1 MRPPFPGAAT
11 GRVVITVMGEDH
23 VGIVARIAKA
33 LADHNVSIADISQK
47 LTGTLFLMVVVGDLA
62 RATCSL
68 EELKEAVN
76 MEARSLGVSAAVQHE
91 KLFKAMHR
99 I

>member
-1 MRPPFPGAAT
+1 MKSSSEAR
-11 GRVVITVMGEDH
+11 GRVVVTVMGEDH

-33 LADHNVSIADISQK
+33 LADHNVSIFDISQR
-47 LTGTLFLMVVVGDLA
+47 LTGTLFLMVVVADMS
-62 RATCSL
+62 RASCSL
-68 EELKEAVN
+68 EELKEAVAQ
-76 MEARSLGVSAAVQHE
+76 EARSLGVSASVQHE

>member
-1 MRPPFPGAAT
+1 MRHT
-11 GRVVITVMGEDH
+11 EKGRVVISVMGEDH

-47 LTGTLFLMVVVGDLA
+47 LTGTLFLMVVVGDLT
-62 RATCSL
+62 RATCTV
-68 EELKEAVN
+68 EELKEAIAQ
-76 MEARSLGVSAAVQHE
+76 EARGLGVAASVQHE